1 MASDAVM
8 SFSNRI
14 SQTLHEEHR
23 ATVALMERL
32 EQLIA
37 RHRRGSLPD
46 RGETSVQ
53 QLLSDLSTGVE
64 AEVQRHF
71 TFEEERLFTY
81 LNAIGDVAI
90 GAHLTEE
97 HSAMRPLGIRL
108 ATLARDALAQG
119 FDEARWDEFRRLG
132 GELCERMLAHVQKE
146 EMALLPLLE
155 ENMDSDTEM
164 RLYEEYVATA

>member
-1 MASDAVM
+1 M
-8 SFSNRI
+8 SFTNRI

-37 RHRRGSLPD
+37 RHRRSRPD
-46 RGETSVQ
+46 VNDRAVV

-71 TFEEERLFTY
+71 AFEEDRLFAY
-81 LNAIGDVAI
+81 LAAIGDEAI
-90 GAHLTEE
+90 GAHLTDE
-97 HSAMRPLGIRL
+97 HTAMRPIGVRI
-108 ATLARDALAQG
+108 AALAREAAVRG
-119 FDEARWDEFRRLG
+119 FDDAGWDEFRRSG
-132 GELCERMLAHVQKE
+132 QELCERILAHVQKE

-155 ENMDSDTEM
+155 ENMDADTEA
-164 RLYEEYVATA
+164 RLLQDYLERA